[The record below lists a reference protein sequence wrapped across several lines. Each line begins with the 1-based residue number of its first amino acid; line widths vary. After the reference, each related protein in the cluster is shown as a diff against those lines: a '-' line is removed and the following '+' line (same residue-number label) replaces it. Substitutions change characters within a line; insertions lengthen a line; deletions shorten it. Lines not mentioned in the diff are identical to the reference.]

1 MTIPGFGPLAMTR
14 RGADGV
20 ITSVDADVGDRRVHV
35 FQRPTSW
42 GILDQED
49 TRCLFQ
55 GIPDLEEPK
64 MWCHWSL
71 RCSDYVMH
79 YQPV

>member
-1 MTIPGFGPLAMTR
+1 MTR

-35 FQRPTSW
+35 FQNLHPGVSW
-42 GILDQED
+42 TKKTLDACSRGFL
-49 TRCLFQ
+49 TLKNPRC
-55 GIPDLEEPK
+55 GATGA
-64 MWCHWSL
+64 L